1 MKFLKLI
8 RYQNLL
14 IIALVQAVFHF
25 GFLKQQKGLIVALNS
40 VEFIL
45 LIIATVCIA
54 AAGYIINNIADQE
67 TDAISKPEKVIVGK
81 HISEK
86 TAYNYYI
93 AFNIVGVM
101 LGFFIANVVFK
112 ESFAAIFIVVAFILY
127 LYATQFKQSL
137 LAGNFLVSFLVAF
150 SILLV
155 GVFDLYP
162 VIIDETRQFLGVL
175 FQIIIDYAVFAFLLT
190 FIREVVKDIEDYDGD
205 LKTGM
210 NTLPIYLGK
219 EKTQKVVFG
228 LSFIP
233 LLALL
238 YYLNANFTNLEYVIY
253 YTLALVVAPMLY
265 FIIKLWQAKTQEDFN
280 HLSTVL
286 KFIMITGILSIVVIT
301 YNLNNLATVG

>member
-25 GFLKQQKGLIVALNS
+25 GFLKQQKGLLVALNT

-54 AAGYIINNIADQE
+54 AAGYIINNIVDQE

-86 TAYNYYI
+86 TAYNYYL
-93 AFNIVGVM
+93 AFNIVGVI
-101 LGFFIANVVFK
+101 LGFYISNIVFK
-112 ESFAAIFIVVAFILY
+112 ESFAAIFIVVAFVLY

-162 VIIDETRQFLGVL
+162 MIIAETQQFLGVL
-175 FQIIIDYAVFAFLLT
+175 FQIIIDYAIFAFLLT
-190 FIREVVKDIEDYDGD
+190 FLREVVKDIEDYEGD

-219 EKTQKVVFG
+219 EKTQKIVFA

-233 LLALL
+233 LSALL
-238 YYLNANFTNLEYVIY
+238 YYLNDNFINLEYVLY
-253 YTLALVVAPMLY
+253 YTLAFVIAPMLY
-265 FIIKLWQAKTQEDFN
+265 FIIKLWQAKTQKDFN

-286 KFIMITGILSIVVIT
+286 KLIMITGILSIVVIT
-301 YNLNNLATVG
+301 YNLNHISNVG

>member
-8 RYQNLL
+8 RYKNLL

-25 GFLKQQKGLIVALNS
+25 GFLKQQEGLLVALND

-45 LIIATVCIA
+45 LILATICIA
-54 AAGYIINNIADQE
+54 AAGYIINNIVDQE
-67 TDAISKPEKVIVGK
+67 TDNISKPNKVIVGK
-81 HISEK
+81 YISE
-86 TAYNYYI
+86 TRAYNYYI
-93 AFNIVGVM
+93 ALNIVGV
-101 LGFFIANVVFK
+101 LIGFFIANIIFK
-112 ESFAAIFIVVAFILY
+112 ESFAAIFIVVAFVLY

-162 VIIDETRQFLGVL
+162 IITNESRKFLGIL
-175 FQIIIDYAVFAFLLT
+175 FQIIIDYAIFAFLLT
-190 FIREVVKDIEDYDGD
+190 FIREVVKDIEDYEGD

-233 LLALL
+233 LIALL
-238 YYLNANFTNLEYVIY
+238 YYLNSNFKNLEYVVY
-253 YTLALVVAPMLY
+253 YTLAFVVAPMLY
-265 FIIKLWQAKTQEDFN
+265 FILKLWQAKTQKEFN

-286 KFIMITGILSIVVIT
+286 KLIMITGILSIIVIS
-301 YNLNNLATVG
+301 YNLNNLSTVE